1 MTSSAGNNYIRD
13 GMLPTE
19 YVPLR
24 RDMRQYYLW
33 IDEALDAYANYCTSV
48 HQALGRVFYRDVL
61 VPFRAFDFR
70 KARDGVIQ
78 FGEECDPSDRHGS
91 NLDIMYEQMNTLYGL
106 EVEYWFP
113 GGYADIAGNEP

>member
-1 MTSSAGNNYIRD
+1 MPSSAGNNYIKD

-19 YVPLR
+19 YVPMR
-24 RDMRQYYLW
+24 RDLRQYYLW
-33 IDEALDAYANYCTSV
+33 VDELWTLTLTIALAYTRHWGACST
-48 HQALGRVFYRDVL
+48 RDVL

-70 KARDGVIQ
+70 KARDGIIQ